1 MGCGRFCNEYVPML
15 GKIDAKDL
23 TDTSEYPNLQGKR
36 VLIVEDDPILAVDY
50 HYQLKG
56 VGAIAEGFKATSR
69 EALNYLASHDVDA
82 AIVDFF
88 LCDGTGESIIDALK
102 LRGIPFIV
110 ISGCTFRM
118 QGEIGQAHVL
128 SKPVLP
134 DEICQ
139 ALSEALH

>member
-1 MGCGRFCNEYVPML
+1 ML
-15 GKIDAKDL
+15 GKTDL
-23 TDTSEYPNLQGKR
+23 KELAERCEYPNLKGKR

-69 EALNYLASHDVDA
+69 EALNYLALHDVDA

-88 LCDGTGESIIDALK
+88 LCDGTGESIIVALK

-118 QGEIGQAHVL
+118 HGEVDEAHVL
-128 SKPVLP
+128 AKPVMP
-134 DEICQ
+134 DEICR
-139 ALSEALH
+139 ALSDALH